1 MHVSAFSLIG
11 NTASLHS
18 HWFTSS
24 TLAISTITQRFDKHE
39 LDKICP
45 GCACVCNEKQRRE
58 WKKKEIYKNTDE
70 CVYVC
75 VLAYVHLGAF
85 VLLHLFGEQQ

>member
-1 MHVSAFSLIG
+1 MKNKGG
-11 NTASLHS
+11 N
-18 HWFTSS
+18 
-24 TLAISTITQRFDKHE
+24 E
-39 LDKICP
+39 
-45 GCACVCNEKQRRE
+45 
-58 WKKKEIYKNTDE
+58 KKKEIYKNTDE